1 MMFHE
6 GDDSD
11 GKEDEDTF
19 ADDYADEDE
28 YDGGA
33 DGGDIDVSQETT
45 ADGQLVLVDGSYN
58 AYSPEGE
65 LLGTWDDATQTVVGR
80 GDAEDEVTAML
91 AALLPHLS
99 SEEVDLYV
107 KNGDGELRGQATAI
121 KIAYLDWLPDA
132 LLRAHASPESK
143 TQARRLL
150 GSTDVFDCSDLERIQ
165 LDEAGGAGGK
175 GDGEGEGEGEG
186 SGDGPSVWD
195 CLREKL
201 GGHMAAF
208 GASLRNIY
216 ESEDLRGR
224 LGSYP
229 ANMIQGGGG
238 GLGEGPASKTRQ
250 DSAGGVPLPPGL
262 TRGTGKGASAGDGGG
277 ETKGSG
283 GGEGRG
289 RCEDMSESDER
300 CYIHFLRLIAV
311 AVDPAFQD
319 AVNACLTPARSPS
332 VIEGGYTY
340 HAGIKSY
347 ARMAAKML
355 TRAHHRYD
363 QKPRPALNVDINRC
377 RAVAADADKMVAVLD
392 ALQERFGGFV
402 GFKNGMALSDED
414 AAKVFHLRVCEAN
427 VMFEHPTLKTFRE
440 LSVDED
446 VQALWQAYAE
456 GEGAGEGAEEARKPR
471 GQWGRE
477 VARALEWLRSEELA
491 TEPVRMV
498 CEVQC
503 LLSPYRD
510 VRMDMHEVYKAYRA
524 DSPAS
529 LHAINRKY
537 GNAEPA
543 LEASEGGDTPLL
555 GAAGGGDVDLVRELV
570 AVEDVNVANEE
581 SGATPMYLA
590 SEKGHVGVVRVLLRG
605 KNVGVNQTN
614 DEGATPLYVA
624 AKGGHVE
631 VVRELLRGSDGV
643 AGADVNQAEQRGAT
657 PLFVA
662 SQLGHVDVVQELL
675 EGGGGGGGQSSINVN
690 QAVVGVSQT
699 YTSHV
704 CGVCVSDGSA
714 LTLPSVCVQ
723 WCLCVCAY
731 VWERVCVRR

>member
-19 ADDYADEDE
+19 ADEEE

-65 LLGTWDDATQTVVGR
+65 LLGIWDDATQTVVGR

-107 KNGDGELRGQATAI
+107 RNGDGELRGQATAI

-132 LLRAHASPESK
+132 LLRAQASPECKS
-143 TQARRLL
+143 QARRLL
-150 GSTDVFDCSDLERIQ
+150 GSTDVFDCSDLESIQ
-165 LDEAGGAGGK
+165 LDEAGGAGGE
-175 GDGEGEGEGEG
+175 GEGEGEGEG
-186 SGDGPSVWD
+186 GDGPSVWD

-229 ANMIQGGGG
+229 ANMMIQGGGG

-250 DSAGGVPLPPGL
+250 DIAGGVPRPPGL
-262 TRGTGKGASAGDGGG
+262 TRGTGKGARAGNGGG
-277 ETKGSG
+277 ETKGRG

-289 RCEDMSESDER
+289 PCEDIEDMSESNER

-319 AVNACLTPARSPS
+319 AVNTCLTPARSPS

-355 TRAHHRYD
+355 ARAHHRYD

-377 RAVAADADKMVAVLD
+377 RAVAADADKLVAVLD

-414 AAKVFHLRVCEAN
+414 AAKVFHVRVCEAN

-456 GEGAGEGAEEARKPR
+456 SEGAGEGVGEARKPR

-477 VARALEWLRSEELA
+477 VARAIEWLRGDEMA
-491 TEPVRMV
+491 DEPVRMV
-498 CEVQC
+498 CEVEC
-503 LLSPYRD
+503 LLSPYHD
-510 VRMDMHEVYKAYRA
+510 LRMDMHEVYKAYRA
-524 DSPAS
+524 ESPAS
-529 LHAINRKY
+529 LHAVNRKY

-543 LEASEGGDTPLL
+543 REESEGGDTSLL
-555 GAAGGGDVDLVRELV
+555 GAAGAGDVDLVRELV

-581 SGATPMYLA
+581 SGATPLYLA
-590 SEKGHVGVVRVLLRG
+590 SEMGHVDVVRVLLGG

-631 VVRELLRGSDGV
+631 VVRELLRWGGDGV
-643 AGADVNQAEQRGAT
+643 AGGGADVNQAEHRGAT

-675 EGGGGGGGQSSINVN
+675 EGGGGGDDQISINVN
-690 QAVVGVSQT
+690 QAVVGVSQM
-699 YTSHV
+699 YTS
-704 CGVCVSDGSA
+704 
-714 LTLPSVCVQ
+714 
-723 WCLCVCAY
+723 
-731 VWERVCVRR
+731 